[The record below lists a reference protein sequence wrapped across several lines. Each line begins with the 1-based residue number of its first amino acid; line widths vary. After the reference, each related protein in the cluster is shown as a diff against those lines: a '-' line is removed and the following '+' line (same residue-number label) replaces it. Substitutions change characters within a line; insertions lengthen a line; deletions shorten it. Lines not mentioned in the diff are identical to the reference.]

1 MEKERIDTR
10 KLEPA
15 AREQLRKI
23 AIRMHRQGQT
33 QNAISTT
40 LGIRRATIT
49 GWINRSQAGNS
60 TNEAKRGRAV
70 GELRTLTPEQEKRIR
85 YDITDRTPDQLKLSF
100 ALWTA
105 KAVRDYIKQ
114 SFLIDLPIRSVRRY
128 LSRWGFTPQRPLKR
142 AYEQKPE
149 AVQRWLENDYPAIA
163 ARAKAEGGEIFWG
176 DETAV
181 SSVEHYPRGYAP
193 KGRTPVRV
201 LSQSKRER
209 INLISAVTNQGTM
222 RFMMYRES
230 MTADV
235 LIRFMQRLIR
245 DAGRK
250 VFLVLDNL
258 RVHHSK
264 KVQAWLE
271 ENRDQIEVF
280 FLPSY
285 SPELNP
291 DEFMNC
297 DLKACM
303 NNSEPTRGADH
314 LKRKVV
320 SHLKSIQNQ
329 PQRVRS
335 YLKAKSIAYAA

>member
-33 QNAISTT
+33 QNAISIT

-60 TNEAKRGRAV
+60 TKEAKRGRAV
-70 GELRTLTPEQEKRIR
+70 GELRTLTTEQEKRIC

-149 AVQRWLENDYPAIA
+149 AVQRWLENDYPQ
-163 ARAKAEGGEIFWG
+163 
-176 DETAV
+176 
-181 SSVEHYPRGYAP
+181 SS
-193 KGRTPVRV
+193 T
-201 LSQSKRER
+201 
-209 INLISAVTNQGTM
+209 
-222 RFMMYRES
+222 
-230 MTADV
+230 
-235 LIRFMQRLIR
+235 
-245 DAGRK
+245 
-250 VFLVLDNL
+250 
-258 RVHHSK
+258 
-264 KVQAWLE
+264 
-271 ENRDQIEVF
+271 
-280 FLPSY
+280 
-285 SPELNP
+285 
-291 DEFMNC
+291 
-297 DLKACM
+297 
-303 NNSEPTRGADH
+303 
-314 LKRKVV
+314 
-320 SHLKSIQNQ
+320 
-329 PQRVRS
+329 
-335 YLKAKSIAYAA
+335 